1 MAEGLSDWQKIHF
14 DRSVRLVRRG
24 RGVYTCDLKLAIG
37 PGPATWL
44 IQDCLFQG
52 LPARPPGVGPNRR
65 DTVLHDEFIVRPPL
79 RRRLPARRLGPL
91 CLALLC
97 ALPVSPRAVEDVVQN
112 DREITSSRG
121 RVGDLKSNDRLVVS
135 PGVSITANIGDSFSI
150 GNVAVS
156 GCQSFG
162 NCSATT
168 NVGLDNKGRIT
179 AGNDAF
185 VANSIFKVTNSG
197 TISGSTGAFR
207 SMARFYGIRANSGDI
222 TTLENKTS
230 GIIVALFAV
239 SATGHIGTLT
249 NDNTI
254 SGISITGG
262 RDSDGRLRGAFGAG
276 VEANSIGTLTNRKVL
291 RGTYRAILVSGNI
304 KQLNNEKD
312 GVISSIFGEA
322 ATIVYGSIDTLT
334 NAGSILSNTLN
345 STNPAN
351 SALKG
356 GAIGTLTNEAT
367 GTIKGKVAIEAT
379 AITTQLTNRGTI
391 QGGTGEA
398 AIHLTS
404 TSIDSGILTNY
415 KTIKGGAQGLL
426 SVSPI
431 TKLSNEKGGLIE
443 GGTGAGVDVQMVTT
457 LNNRGGT
464 ITSTSSDGIKAG
476 SIGTLNNSGSGKISG
491 ASMGSH
497 GIAATSIGTLNNS
510 GGGEISGAMSGVQAD
525 SIDTLR
531 NKANSTIKG
540 GAANMTGNIGV
551 SVSGTLGLLENS
563 GTLEG
568 GAQGV
573 KAGTI
578 TKLVNNKGG
587 SIKGGEAGVE
597 GETIVELVN
606 NKDGMIEGDT
616 HGVLATDR
624 LGMLQNGGMI
634 SGAIA
639 GITADK
645 RLGTLT
651 NLAGGT
657 ISGGQNGIAASAI
670 DLLDNSGTI
679 MGDSGAA
686 VRVAR
691 PVGGGGAG
699 LLGRLVNRAGG
710 RITSTSADGVEAEV
724 ITTFENNGMI
734 TGAGGKSG
742 LLAQRIG
749 TLINQ
754 QNGQISGGLNGIQA
768 AFVQTLSNHG
778 TIRGATGAGL
788 SLGSGGGGRLRNSG
802 LITGG
807 AGAHGIRAR
816 GAIDLLQNQGSGII
830 EGQTGVAINP
840 TQAGETT
847 IDNAGILRSLDGPPG
862 VALVFGG
869 QQGRDRLILRDN
881 FSLEGN
887 ILWDGRNDT
896 LQYRSPRPA
905 LLTFTDNDA
914 PALTEPTRFDV
925 DAGGRPWLRGTR
937 RSARFGQAE
946 TIIAIFDPTLYRLGD
961 AALSQWTGAI
971 FQSLDR
977 LPGPGAE
984 RPGPNRR
991 HKTGPLDHV
1000 LWARPFG
1007 GLHRFKQDGPFV
1019 PPARHRFAGG
1029 LAGFSALGQRAGG
1042 GLFVGAAQSVIQVSG
1057 PARDEDSEH
1066 IFTGVWAGAR
1076 IAEFDLDAAVL
1087 VGRGRY
1093 RSDWQRANNRAP
1105 GGAERVWSKYTGL
1118 FVSPELGLATRL
1130 EVKGVALRPS
1140 LRLRYLGLFASA
1152 HDYQTEVSPYAGQAG
1167 GGQTAL
1173 RINDRELHIGLARAS
1188 LGVPLFPYRSPP
1200 NAHGGQFDGEF
1211 RLGAEGRMRLG
1222 GDTVSALLGGQNAEF
1237 KVGGGKAITGFAGV
1251 SFDYAVP
1258 ALNLTFSG
1266 DFEARYG
1273 SMADVGIHGQL
1284 GFMWEF

>member
-1 MAEGLSDWQKIHF
+1 M
-14 DRSVRLVRRG
+14 
-24 RGVYTCDLKLAIG
+24 
-37 PGPATWL
+37 
-44 IQDCLFQG
+44 
-52 LPARPPGVGPNRR
+52 
-65 DTVLHDEFIVRPPL
+65 LHDEFIVRPPL

-97 ALPVSPRAVEDVVQN
+97 ALPVSSRAVECVGQV
-112 DREITSSRG
+112 DREITTNSG
-121 RVGDLKSNDRLVVS
+121 PIAIQNDQRLVVQ
-135 PGVSITANIGDSFSI
+135 PGVVIRGATGFTGAANTAVFNP
-150 GNVAVS
+150 NA
-156 GCQSFG
+156 
-162 NCSATT
+162 T
-168 NVGLDNKGRIT
+168 NVSLKNEGTINGVTNAFFAGSICKAENFGRID
-179 AGNDAF
+179 GSD
-185 VANSIFKVTNSG
+185 G
-197 TISGSTGAFR
+197 TGFGIR
-207 SMARFYGIRANSGDI
+207 YGIRASGGDI
-222 TTLENKTS
+222 TILRNETGATIDS
-230 GIIVALFAV
+230 QRAV
-239 SATGHIGTLT
+239 SAAGKIGTLT
-249 NDNTI
+249 NKGNIISKGDNANAVEA
-254 SGISITGG
+254 
-262 RDSDGRLRGAFGAG
+262 DSMGTLTNSKLLRGTDLAINVSGDIETLNNEKDGEISSIRGDAINYG
-276 VEANSIGTLTNRKVL
+276 SIGTLTN
-291 RGTYRAILVSGNI
+291 AGNI
-304 KQLNNEKD
+304 R
-312 GVISSIFGEA
+312 
-322 ATIVYGSIDTLT
+322 
-334 NAGSILSNTLN
+334 SNTNIGFGLLV
-345 STNPAN
+345 NPGKGF
-351 SALKG
+351 ALKG
-356 GAIGTLTNEAT
+356 GAIGTLTNQAT
-367 GTIKGKVAIEAT
+367 GTITGQTAAIEAT

-391 QGGTGEA
+391 QGGTGHA

-404 TSIDSGILTNY
+404 SSIASGTLTNY

-431 TKLSNEKGGLIE
+431 TELSNEKDGLIE
-443 GGTGAGVDVQMVTT
+443 GGTGAGVDVQMITT

-464 ITSTSSDGIKAG
+464 IMSTSSNGIKAG
-476 SIGTLNNSGSGKISG
+476 
-491 ASMGSH
+491 
-497 GIAATSIGTLNNS
+497 SIGTLNNS
-510 GGGEISGAMSGVQAD
+510 GGGEISGAISGVMAG

-540 GAANMTGNIGV
+540 GAANMAGNIGV

-563 GTLEG
+563 GTIEG
-568 GAQGV
+568 GAKGV

-597 GETIVELVN
+597 GETIVELD
-606 NKDGMIEGDT
+606 NKKGGMIEGDT

-634 SGAIA
+634 SGDTA

-645 RLGTLT
+645 GLGTLT

-657 ISGGQNGIAASAI
+657 ISGGQSGIAASAI

-686 VRVAR
+686 VRFNKSA
-691 PVGGGGAG
+691 GGAG
-699 LLGRLVNRAGG
+699 LISRLVNRAGG
-710 RITSTSADGVEAEV
+710 RITSTNDHGVEAEA
-724 ITTFENNGMI
+724 ITTLENNGMI
-734 TGAGGKSG
+734 TGAAGKSG

-768 AFVQTLSNHG
+768 AFIQTLSNHG

-788 SLGSGGGGRLRNSG
+788 ALGSRGGGRLRNSG

-807 AGAHGIRAR
+807 AGAHGIRAG
-816 GAIDLLQNQGSGII
+816 GAIDLLQNSGSGII

-840 TQAGETT
+840 TRAGDST

-914 PALTEPTRFDV
+914 PALTEPTRFAV
-925 DAGGRPWLRGTR
+925 DAGGRPWLRSTR

-946 TIIAIFDPTLYRLGD
+946 TIIAIFDPTLYTLGD

-991 HKTGPLDHV
+991 RKTGPLDHV

-1029 LAGFSALGQRAGG
+1029 LAGFSALGRRAGG

-1057 PARDEDSEH
+1057 PARDEDSEN

-1118 FVSPELGLATRL
+1118 FVSPELGLATRF

-1173 RINDRELHIGLARAS
+1173 RINERGLHIGLARAS
-1188 LGVPLFPYRSPP
+1188 LGVPLFPYRPP
-1200 NAHGGQFDGEF
+1200 SNAHGGQLAGEL
-1211 RLGAEGRMRLG
+1211 RLGAEGRMRLS
-1222 GDTVSALLGGQNAEF
+1222 GDTVSARLGGQNVEF
-1237 KVGGGKAITGFAGV
+1237 KASGGKAITGFAGV

-1258 ALNLTFSG
+1258 ALNLTFSA